1 MQLFTQSRARRLLF
15 LFRAG
20 LVLVCLLP
28 SVAQATNPEFI
39 FGQNYQ
45 AINPADLR
53 VTGEDATPT
62 HSATG
67 AFTYDIP
74 LSIPPG
80 RSGVQPDLLLQ
91 YNSQALDP
99 DTWFSTGW
107 SLSIPKI
114 TRLNKT
120 GIDGMY
126 DETNFT
132 SSLSGELESV
142 GLSDGQH
149 GTYQTERDS
158 GSFYQYEYN
167 SDGSWIVVDKQ
178 GVAYTFGADTDSR
191 VDNPDDASQIYAWYL
206 TEKRDPNGNGVVY
219 TYSKDQNQIYP
230 ESISYTDHVDV
241 VSIMSV
247 DFTLTGRDDQL
258 IEYGTGFEVVTYYV
272 VDTITMSV
280 SGTWVREYDFDYSK
294 PDNRERTLLSSIT
307 ETAWATDGTETALP
321 ATTFTYEDTTGGW
334 TLDSS
339 FSLPT
344 QFTAEYSGVSRDYGT
359 RLFDVNG
366 DSLPD
371 MIYAVDS
378 YGSISDA
385 VWLNTG
391 SSWTQDT
398 GYSVPVGF
406 ISQNTTQGGQDLG
419 VRIADVNGD
428 SLQDLI
434 KACDC
439 AGSDYTSDGVYLND
453 PDNKTWTLASYTYP
467 IDFTSYAGG
476 IPYDTGSR
484 LVDINGDHL
493 PDALYALESN
503 SGVYEGTDVVYIN
516 NGSGWTQDTAYVIPI
531 AFARQFYH
539 SAAWDVGVAFDDVNG
554 DGLTDIIQST
564 YEGDTGIYI
573 NQGLE
578 KTWAIISSYGSIWS
592 LLSSSGAAPYDSGVR
607 LFDTNGDHLTDVL
620 AAYTGSTGV
629 YEDSYAVQL
638 HVGDTTGWSEVG
650 DADYPVP
657 VGFVQQGTGNYVD
670 EATRFADVD
679 GDGLIDMVK
688 SESGSSVTDNGV
700 YLNDAEPADLLTN
713 IDLGT
718 GASITVDYVAADH
731 AANPNLP
738 YVVQTVSSLT
748 KDDGLGNSVT
758 TTYDYVGGEHYFES
772 FERQRFAGFATI
784 TETTADRI
792 STYSY
797 DVSDWYRIGLI
808 EQVAITDLA
817 GVAVASTSTT
827 WADDDHFTYPT
838 QRVSLLYNS
847 DGSSVA
853 TTESYA
859 YDTATGNVTSQTRW
873 GEVTASADGSF
884 TDSGNDD
891 VTTTWIYAG
900 DANDEIISV
909 ISRETLTDTNGT
921 TVQDTLYSYDDLAF
935 GFVETGNVTQREV
948 WISGSDYATS
958 SYTYDTYG
966 KRLTQTDPLGNITS
980 YTYDANAFYPQT
992 ITNALGHV
1000 QTFAYD
1006 LAVGKP
1012 TSLEEANGTITETDY
1027 DGLGRPTAER
1037 KSLTADAATL
1047 ETTQSWEY
1055 DDTSSPRSVTQ
1066 RTYLNASTYQEE
1078 ITYVDGWN
1086 RVAELK
1092 TLNED
1097 GTGYNEVE
1105 TTYDELDRVATSTL
1119 PEESASSAYDANTV
1133 ASDLSESYAY
1143 DALSR
1148 VTTVANVLGN
1158 TTTSYEG
1165 FTKTVTDPLGNQKI
1179 YEADGLGRLVAVV
1192 EYLDDTANTTNYTWN
1207 AADYLTSITDAMG
1220 NVRNFTYDGRGLQL
1234 TAEDLHAASDTTYG
1248 TWIYTY
1254 DAVGNRE
1261 TSLSPNGVTVT
1272 YGYDV
1277 LNRPTSEDASDTTGV
1292 EISSAYDSCTGGT
1305 GQLCSVAVNGG
1316 TTTDYTYD
1324 AAGNKASETITI
1336 DGTAYTT
1343 NYTYDLQINL
1353 LTTMYPDSTV
1363 VTNTYNA
1370 LGLLET
1376 VTDVITGTDYGPHGQ
1391 ITSQTNANG
1400 TVTTYTYDEA
1410 QRYRLTD
1417 KVTTGYDSSGESTTT
1432 TTETFYPT
1440 AGDGY
1445 AYKSSASWD
1454 TAHDATTGLGRT
1466 ATASALVVGTGK
1478 TTTSYYLYRAFLP
1491 FDTSSIPDDATI
1503 ISATLNVYPYAKK
1516 NEDNDGDDFVTVV
1529 QTSQASTTTLS
1540 QEDFDQAGS
1549 TDNPTEGI
1557 DTSERKDITSV
1568 TAGTYFT
1575 FNLNSTGRDW
1585 ISKTDVTKLG
1595 LREGHD
1601 VIDSSFTSS
1610 STTASQYNY
1619 LYTRSSEY
1627 SSTTYDPYLAVTYT
1641 QTVTTVP
1648 VAITLQDLSY
1658 TYDAVGN
1665 IVRIVDA
1672 SETDTAKTTDYTYD
1686 DLYRLTAAIVT
1697 GAVDSNNEAITY
1709 AYDEIGNI
1717 TARSDFGTYIYDG
1730 TDYANPHAATSILK
1744 TDGTTVTYI
1753 YDENGNLASDG
1764 INTYTWD
1771 YQNHLTSSS
1780 AMSTATTTTTTTTSF
1795 YAGAGDGW
1803 MYKNASTWDAAHDAT
1818 TATLTNSTA
1827 ITALVQTGKT
1837 TTGYTVHRGFLTFDT
1852 STLPDDATITGATV
1866 KVYIP
1871 AIVNADNDGD
1881 DWVSVVQG
1889 NQASATT
1896 LATSDYDNAGSVDV
1910 PTEGIETTDR
1920 KDISSITTNTYLSI
1934 PLNSVGQSWVS
1945 LTDYTKLAMREGHDV
1960 LDSAYAGAAS
1970 TLNSIKFRTSEYA
1983 GTTFD
1988 PILEVTYTQTTTTT
2002 TITNEV
2008 SYTYDHAMRRV
2019 SKSSDDGTT
2028 HYLSEGYSVVDGT
2041 STAYVSGPAGL
2052 VASIENNGMDT
2063 TTHTIHTD
2071 HLGST
2076 SVVTDEDGVMV
2087 ELLDYNPYGTER
2099 SSWGSGDSGAAASQ
2113 KTYIGA
2119 YSDSETNLSYLN
2131 ARYYDPTIGRFLS
2144 QDPWFGDLAN
2154 PQSLNKYSYAENNP
2168 VKFTDP
2174 TGLLRQDTYNSGVDK
2189 FNGAVN
2195 SALWALGSFSLFGP
2209 ASPGGWINSIGAA
2222 YDFGMAVAETV
2233 SATWDAEPV
2242 SIEYTSADFKSDV
2255 IDSGIEVGSDFV
2267 EFVQEN
2273 PGAGQEWSN
2282 DQIEQAQETIDSK
2295 MPGGWTPFDTT
2306 DNSPP
2311 VSTSQPNYST
2321 NNQYTCP
2328 DTSQTS
2334 ANTTSSNWQ
2343 NSLANFVKE
2352 NKN

>member
-1 MQLFTQSRARRLLF
+1 M
-15 LFRAG
+15 
-20 LVLVCLLP
+20 LVCLLP
-28 SVAQATNPEFI
+28 PVAQATNPEFI

-67 AFTYDIP
+67 AFTHDIP
-74 LSIPPG
+74 LSVPPG
-80 RSGVQPDLLLQ
+80 RSGVQPELLLQ
-91 YNSQALDP
+91 YNSQALDS
-99 DTWFSTGW
+99 DSWLSTGW

-142 GLSDGQH
+142 SLSDGQH

-230 ESISYTDHVDV
+230 DSISYTDHVDV
-241 VSIMSV
+241 VSTMSV

-258 IEYGTGFEVVTYYV
+258 IEYGTGFEVATYYV
-272 VDTITMSV
+272 IDTITMSV
-280 SGTWVREYDFDYSK
+280 SGTWVWEYDFDYSK
-294 PDNRERTLLSSIT
+294 PDNRERTLLSNIT
-307 ETAWATDGTETALP
+307 ETARATDGTETALP
-321 ATTFTYEDTTGGW
+321 ATTFTYADTAGGW

-738 YVVQTVSSLT
+738 YVVQTVSSLA
-748 KDDGLGNSVT
+748 KDDGLGNSVM

-808 EQVAITDLA
+808 EQVVITDLA

-827 WADDDHFTYPT
+827 WVDDDHFTYPT

-847 DGSSVA
+847 DDSSVA

-884 TDSGNDD
+884 TDSGDDD

-1012 TSLEEANGTITETDY
+1012 TILEEANGTITETDY

-1037 KSLTADAATL
+1037 KSSTADAATL

-1066 RTYLNASTYQEE
+1066 RTYWLTSTYREV
-1078 ITYVDGWN
+1078 ITYVDGFD
-1086 RVAELK
+1086 RVVEVK

-1097 GTGYNEVE
+1097 GTRYNELE

-1133 ASDLSESYAY
+1133 ASDLSESYTY

-1179 YEADGLGRLVAVV
+1179 YEADGLGRLVVVV

-1234 TAEDLHAASDTTYG
+1234 TAEDLHAASDTTYS

-1254 DAVGNRE
+1254 DVVGNRE

-1305 GQLCSVAVNGG
+1305 GQLCLVAVNGE

-1343 NYTYDLQINL
+1343 SYTYDRQINL
-1353 LTTMYPDSTV
+1353 LTTMHPDSTV

-1376 VTDVITGTDYGPHGQ
+1376 VTDLIIGTDYGPHGQ
-1391 ITSQTNANG
+1391 ITSQTNSDS
-1400 TVTTYTYDEA
+1400 TLTTYTYDEA
-1410 QRYRLTD
+1410 QRYRLTR
-1417 KVTTGYDSSGESTTT
+1417 KVTTDYEADGTTVTTT
-1432 TTETFYPT
+1432 TTNTQTFYPT
-1440 AGDGY
+1440 SGDGY
-1445 AYKSSASWD
+1445 IYQINASWD
-1454 TAHDATTGLGRT
+1454 TAHDATSGAGVSYAGSNTVTGTSIISSDYRLFRT
-1466 ATASALVVGTGK
+1466 
-1478 TTTSYYLYRAFLP
+1478 FIP
-1491 FDTSSIPDDATI
+1491 FDTSSIPDDATVTDAKLNVYVYAKNNYDNDGDDFVTLVQTSQASTTALATADFGQAGSTNNPAEGI
-1503 ISATLNVYPYAKK
+1503 DTSERKDITSISTNAYLTFILNSTGRDWISKTDATKLGLREGHDVIDSAITRSSTTAYNYLLNYSSESSGTTYDPYLEVTYTQTITTEAEPVPGTVLQDLSYTYDAVGNITQIVDTSETDTAKTTDYNYDDLYRLTTATVTGAVDSNNETITYTYDAIGNITSRSDFGTYTYDGTDYANPHAVTSMLNPDGSTAMYSYDNSGNLTSDGVKSYRWDYKNRLISSGELTETTSTTTTTTSVYPTAGDGYISRYNASWDTAHDATSGTGQSATAAQVSVGTGRTTTAYYLYRVFLPFDTSSLPDDATITSATLHVYPYAKK
-1516 NEDNDGDDFVTVV
+1516 NNDNDGDDFVTVV

-1540 QEDFDQAGS
+1540 KADFDQAGS
-1549 TDNPTEGI
+1549 INNPTEGI
-1557 DTSERKDITSV
+1557 DTSERKDITNVS
-1568 TAGTYFT
+1568 TSAYLT
-1575 FNLNSTGRDW
+1575 FNLNSTGLGW
-1585 ISKTDVTKLG
+1585 VSPTGTTMLG

-1601 VIDSSFTSS
+1601 VIDSAFTSS
-1610 STTASQYNY
+1610 SATSTQYNY
-1619 LYTRSSEY
+1619 LYARSSEY
-1627 SSTTYDPYLAVTYT
+1627 AGTTYDPYLSVIYT
-1641 QTVTTVP
+1641 QP
-1648 VAITLQDLSY
+1648 I
-1658 TYDAVGN
+1658 
-1665 IVRIVDA
+1665 
-1672 SETDTAKTTDYTYD
+1672 
-1686 DLYRLTAAIVT
+1686 
-1697 GAVDSNNEAITY
+1697 
-1709 AYDEIGNI
+1709 
-1717 TARSDFGTYIYDG
+1717 
-1730 TDYANPHAATSILK
+1730 
-1744 TDGTTVTYI
+1744 
-1753 YDENGNLASDG
+1753 
-1764 INTYTWD
+1764 
-1771 YQNHLTSSS
+1771 
-1780 AMSTATTTTTTTTSF
+1780 TTTTTT
-1795 YAGAGDGW
+1795 
-1803 MYKNASTWDAAHDAT
+1803 N
-1818 TATLTNSTA
+1818 
-1827 ITALVQTGKT
+1827 
-1837 TTGYTVHRGFLTFDT
+1837 
-1852 STLPDDATITGATV
+1852 
-1866 KVYIP
+1866 
-1871 AIVNADNDGD
+1871 
-1881 DWVSVVQG
+1881 
-1889 NQASATT
+1889 
-1896 LATSDYDNAGSVDV
+1896 
-1910 PTEGIETTDR
+1910 
-1920 KDISSITTNTYLSI
+1920 
-1934 PLNSVGQSWVS
+1934 
-1945 LTDYTKLAMREGHDV
+1945 
-1960 LDSAYAGAAS
+1960 
-1970 TLNSIKFRTSEYA
+1970 
-1983 GTTFD
+1983 
-1988 PILEVTYTQTTTTT
+1988 EVTY
-2002 TITNEV
+2002 
-2008 SYTYDHAMRRV
+2008 SYDHGMRRI
-2019 SKSSDDGTT
+2019 SKSSDDATT
-2028 HYLSEGYSVVDGT
+2028 YYPSMDYSVTDGV
-2041 STAYVSGPAGL
+2041 STIYVSGLTSL
-2052 VASIENNGMDT
+2052 VASIENNGTDA

-2099 SSWGSGDSGAAASQ
+2099 SSWGSGDSGVAASQ
-2113 KTYIGA
+2113 KTYIGE

-2144 QDPWFGDLAN
+2144 QDPWFGDLTN
-2154 PQSLNKYSYAENNP
+2154 PQSLNKYSYTENNP
-2168 VKFTDP
+2168 VKFTDSS
-2174 TGLLRQDTYNSGVDK
+2174 GLFRQDTFNSGVDK
-2189 FNGAVN
+2189 IRGGIASLGWSVIGMSMSGTYGLGPVNLVGGVYDISQGFTETALAVFN
-2195 SALWALGSFSLFGP
+2195 
-2209 ASPGGWINSIGAA
+2209 
-2222 YDFGMAVAETV
+2222 
-2233 SATWDAEPV
+2233 AEPR
-2242 SIEYTSADFKSDV
+2242 SIEYTFADFKSDV

-2273 PGAGQEWSN
+2273 PGAGQEWAN

-2311 VSTSQPNYST
+2311 VSTTQPNYST

-2343 NSLANFVKE
+2343 NSLTNFVKE